1 MGLPVALA
9 AAGLA
14 CAGPDPSVEMPE
26 ALEQPGLRK
35 WEGQRESWTILEA
48 PSVGVVTDIVVGP
61 RGGGGDEVLL
71 VGTRGAYRTRPYP
84 RRPERVDFEVSP
96 DGAAYWRVEALDL
109 DGDGI
114 REFVSRGGNWRPPA
128 VLGRDGAV
136 RWRHEWGAS
145 QMASGNLDGDG
156 RTDLVVGMNGD
167 GGLSRLGVRGRT
179 RWEVPARNVWHVELH
194 DLDGDGRDEILHTGC
209 CSGIEVRDASGRRVR
224 TVQLGV
230 GATGF
235 SVTGWP
241 DQVPGIKLAYPLHE
255 RLWISDLDGKT
266 LRSLPLGVTAGPVP
280 ARLAGFFPE
289 PGGPA
294 GLAVL
299 LDHRRVGR
307 SVLNLYDPEGRLFYH
322 EVLPWSCA
330 SLTVDARDPEAEV
343 LLLGCDG
350 RLVGNGPFAALHR
363 RALALVEHAQGP
375 GSVSLLPELRA
386 LAWALLGSGD
396 PATALLHAQRAVE
409 IGIASLPPDHPDR
422 AANLNTLGFVELELG
437 EVDAALADLGAA
449 LELLRDRDSRNPRL
463 LSDLHFNLGA
473 AWRRRGELGP
483 AETHYR
489 RSLELVPAERGGES
503 PDAAKAAYG
512 LARVLLEQ
520 GRHAEAEAMVKRALD
535 NDRAAFSPAHP
546 EVARDLQL
554 YGEILR
560 AAGREED
567 ALALEG
573 QADMILTGPPA
584 SGAS

>member
-1 MGLPVALA
+1 
-9 AAGLA
+9 
-14 CAGPDPSVEMPE
+14 
-26 ALEQPGLRK
+26 
-35 WEGQRESWTILEA
+35 
-48 PSVGVVTDIVVGP
+48 
-61 RGGGGDEVLL
+61 
-71 VGTRGAYRTRPYP
+71 
-84 RRPERVDFEVSP
+84 
-96 DGAAYWRVEALDL
+96 
-109 DGDGI
+109 
-114 REFVSRGGNWRPPA
+114 
-128 VLGRDGAV
+128 
-136 RWRHEWGAS
+136 
-145 QMASGNLDGDG
+145 
-156 RTDLVVGMNGD
+156 
-167 GGLSRLGVRGRT
+167 
-179 RWEVPARNVWHVELH
+179 
-194 DLDGDGRDEILHTGC
+194 
-209 CSGIEVRDASGRRVR
+209 
-224 TVQLGV
+224 
-230 GATGF
+230 
-235 SVTGWP
+235 
-241 DQVPGIKLAYPLHE
+241 
-255 RLWISDLDGKT
+255 
-266 LRSLPLGVTAGPVP
+266 
-280 ARLAGFFPE
+280 
-289 PGGPA
+289 
-294 GLAVL
+294 
-299 LDHRRVGR
+299 
-307 SVLNLYDPEGRLFYH
+307 VLNLYDPEGRLFYH

-483 AETHYR
+483 
-489 RSLELVPAERGGES
+489 V
-503 PDAAKAAYG
+503 
-512 LARVLLEQ
+512 ARVLLEQ

-573 QADMILTGPPA
+573 QADVILTGPPA